1 VPFISRLFLNGGF
14 RLDVATTP
22 ITLSELPAGVIF
34 DVLVVPGLEELS
46 AILEKEPAVQE
57 EEGREKEPFLIRL
70 MARL

>member
-1 VPFISRLFLNGGF
+1 
-14 RLDVATTP
+14 
-22 ITLSELPAGVIF
+22 LSELPAGLIF

-57 EEGREKEPFLIRL
+57 EEEREKESFLVRL